1 MTGFARVSRSTP
13 SGELTLSIKTV
24 NHRGL
29 DMHFHMPGEF
39 DGVEPGLR
47 AAVRKRVARGHVQLQ
62 VFFKRSA
69 GPAAANVI
77 NEPLLRSWLTAF
89 RDVAERFGI
98 ESRPDLNQALRMP
111 GMLESPTGEIEGVPA
126 EREMLESDLLSLAA
140 SAIDELDAFRVREGE
155 ALEKEIR
162 MRAGCLREIVRNME
176 DIRSRALPSFQRRL
190 HDRLSEMLD
199 IAQLDPARLA
209 QEAAILAER
218 SDIAEELLRLKTHA
232 DQTDSLLAAGHLHR
246 LTLRIRNVKRRG
258 LGGIAYHRDILTRI
272 SGCSEM
278 CERVQDP
285 ENQNEVE
292 HDQAEKGQV
301 ERNSFPI
308 ESLVVHGRRK
318 VQSSY
323 QQERH

>member
-1 MTGFARVSRSTP
+1 MPIRSMTGFARVSRSRP

-29 DMHFHMPGEF
+29 DMHFHMPSEF
-39 DGVEPGLR
+39 DGVEPALR
-47 AAVRKRVARGHVQLQ
+47 AAVRQRVVRGHVQLQ
-62 VFFKRSA
+62 VFFKRTA
-69 GPAAANVI
+69 GLAAANVI
-77 NEPLLRSWLTAF
+77 NEPLLRSWLAAF

-111 GMLESPTGEIEGVPA
+111 GMLESPGGQSDGLPG
-126 EREMLESDLLSLAA
+126 ERESLEADVLALAA

-155 ALEKEIR
+155 AIETEIR

-199 IAQLDPARLA
+199 IAQLDPTRLA

-232 DQTDSLLAAGHLHR
+232 DQTDSLLSSEGETGKKLDFLLQEMNREANTILSKTGGLGETG
-246 LTLRIRNVKRRG
+246 LTLTDLGLAAKAEIDRIR
-258 LGGIAYHRDILTRI
+258 
-272 SGCSEM
+272 E
-278 CERVQDP
+278 
-285 ENQNEVE
+285 
-292 HDQAEKGQV
+292 QAL
-301 ERNSFPI
+301 NI
-308 ESLVVHGRRK
+308 E
-318 VQSSY
+318 
-323 QQERH
+323 